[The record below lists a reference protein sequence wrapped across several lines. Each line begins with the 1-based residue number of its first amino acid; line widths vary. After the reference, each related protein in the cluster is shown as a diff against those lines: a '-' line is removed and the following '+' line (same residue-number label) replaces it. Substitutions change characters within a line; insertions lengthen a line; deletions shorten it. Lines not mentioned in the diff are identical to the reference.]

1 MKTNHKTAG
10 VLKDARIALLNI
22 SYSSFAAGASSA
34 LAASGAP
41 ESGPRTSAAVA
52 LSEDFT
58 SAATLVGSSFA
69 AGFLGTDLE
78 TFLAG
83 FALGDALAV
92 VDSASAFFRRAK

>member
-1 MKTNHKTAG
+1 MP
-10 VLKDARIALLNI
+10 ALH
-22 SYSSFAAGASSA
+22 SSIQVTLRSAAGASSA

-83 FALGDALAV
+83 FALGMLW
-92 VDSASAFFRRAK
+92 R